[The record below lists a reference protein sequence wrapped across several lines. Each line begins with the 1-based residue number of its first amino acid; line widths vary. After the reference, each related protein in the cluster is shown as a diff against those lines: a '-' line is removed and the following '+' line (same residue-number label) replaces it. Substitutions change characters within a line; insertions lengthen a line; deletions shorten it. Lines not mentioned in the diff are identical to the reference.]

1 MADRKGA
8 LAMAYEGYKYS
19 FKNQFRT
26 MASLTVYR
34 TGRQQCTANYT
45 RGLEVRDFYLI
56 HYVIKGAGTYIL
68 NGVSY
73 PVREG
78 QAFLIYP
85 NMPINYR
92 ADADDPWEFCWV
104 GFNGTDARIMMNATA
119 FTPQQP
125 VITLRRPDQM
135 LELMLDIYT
144 ARGNLPHEI
153 ISMTA
158 RLYALIAFLIHE
170 NMGALPRRSHS
181 SGDQVQHACDYIAA
195 HYASGITVKEVAAHL
210 GVCRSQLYRIFMQ
223 TISMSPQKY
232 LSEFRIRE
240 ACNLMTKSHLS
251 IKEVA
256 YSVGFDDPLYFST
269 VFKASVGQTP
279 SQYAALLKSQSEG
292 RQPE

>member
-1 MADRKGA
+1 
-8 LAMAYEGYKYS
+8 MAYEGYKYS

-135 LELMLDIYT
+135 LERMLEIYT

-158 RLYALIAFLIHE
+158 HLYTLISFLIQE
-170 NMGALPRRSHS
+170 NMGALAFQRRPGAARLRLYRRPLCLRHYRKGSGGSSGYLPQPTVPYFHADGFHVTPKISVGISHS
-181 SGDQVQHACDYIAA
+181 SGLQSDEQT
-195 HYASGITVKEVAAHL
+195 ASFHQGGCL
-210 GVCRSQLYRIFMQ
+210 F
-223 TISMSPQKY
+223 
-232 LSEFRIRE
+232 
-240 ACNLMTKSHLS
+240 
-251 IKEVA
+251 
-256 YSVGFDDPLYFST
+256 
-269 VFKASVGQTP
+269 
-279 SQYAALLKSQSEG
+279 G
-292 RQPE
+292 RL

>member
-1 MADRKGA
+1 
-8 LAMAYEGYKYS
+8 MAYEGYKYS

-104 GFNGTDARIMMNATA
+104 GFNGTEA
-119 FTPQQP
+119 
-125 VITLRRPDQM
+125 
-135 LELMLDIYT
+135 
-144 ARGNLPHEI
+144 G
-153 ISMTA
+153 
-158 RLYALIAFLIHE
+158 RLLTRAL
-170 NMGALPRRSHS
+170 
-181 SGDQVQHACDYIAA
+181 
-195 HYASGITVKEVAAHL
+195 
-210 GVCRSQLYRIFMQ
+210 
-223 TISMSPQKY
+223 
-232 LSEFRIRE
+232 
-240 ACNLMTKSHLS
+240 
-251 IKEVA
+251 
-256 YSVGFDDPLYFST
+256 
-269 VFKASVGQTP
+269 
-279 SQYAALLKSQSEG
+279 
-292 RQPE
+292 

>member
-1 MADRKGA
+1 
-8 LAMAYEGYKYS
+8 MAYEGYKYS

-104 GFNGTDARIMMNATA
+104 GFNGTDARRLVSMAGFTQERPVLHGLGDEVQRLLLRISEVSGNTAADDAAMVGCLYLFLAQLIRQNARTA
-119 FTPQQP
+119 GTRSTPATCSRPASPGAISQP
-125 VITLRRPDQM
+125 RSSTRRAPNACSM
-135 LELMLDIYT
+135 PAPPSLVALPPSPIYRVFAPART
-144 ARGNLPHEI
+144 ARS
-153 ISMTA
+153 IS
-158 RLYALIAFLIHE
+158 
-170 NMGALPRRSHS
+170 
-181 SGDQVQHACDYIAA
+181 
-195 HYASGITVKEVAAHL
+195 
-210 GVCRSQLYRIFMQ
+210 
-223 TISMSPQKY
+223 SP
-232 LSEFRIRE
+232 
-240 ACNLMTKSHLS
+240 
-251 IKEVA
+251 
-256 YSVGFDDPLYFST
+256 
-269 VFKASVGQTP
+269 TP
-279 SQYAALLKSQSEG
+279 
-292 RQPE
+292 